1 MFDSMT
7 KTILFDFDGTL
18 VDTFPIIEKEVR
30 KLKGIEKKQKID
42 FNEIKK
48 LGTKGLIKK
57 SGIPYWKIPLL
68 TKNIMREIRN
78 RKDIKLF
85 EGVELILKQLRKRY
99 RLGIVSSNSEENIK
113 KILKEN
119 GVDKLFDYIYSASSL
134 FGKHKNLKRLIKKYK
149 LNLEEVI
156 YVGDEDRDILAAKKV
171 GIKVVAVTW
180 GYNSKEKLMKEKP
193 DYLVSS
199 PKELEKIF
207 KG

>member
-1 MFDSMT
+1 MT

>member
-1 MFDSMT
+1 MI

-18 VDTFPIIEKEVR
+18 VDTFPIIEEEVR
-30 KLKGIEKKQKID
+30 KLKGIEKIQNIE
-42 FNEIKK
+42 FNEMKK

-68 TKNIMREIRN
+68 IKKLMREIRN

-85 EGVELILKQLRKRY
+85 EGIASMLKQLRKRY

-119 GVDKLFDYIYSASSL
+119 GVEKLFNYIYSASSL
-134 FGKHKNLKRLIKKYK
+134 FGKHKNLKGLIKEYK

-156 YVGDEDRDILAAKKV
+156 YIGDEDRDIITAKRVGVKV
-171 GIKVVAVTW
+171 IAVTW
-180 GYNSKEKLMKEKP
+180 RYNSKEKLMKEKP
-193 DYLVSS
+193 DCLVSS

>member
-1 MFDSMT
+1 MT

-149 LNLEEVI
+149 LNFEEVI

>member
-1 MFDSMT
+1 
-7 KTILFDFDGTL
+7 
-18 VDTFPIIEKEVR
+18 
-30 KLKGIEKKQKID
+30 
-42 FNEIKK
+42 
-48 LGTKGLIKK
+48 
-57 SGIPYWKIPLL
+57 
-68 TKNIMREIRN
+68 MREIRN